1 MITTEGGTLAAEYL
15 NEYAADRV
23 QTFGTAFLGLS
34 FNCCRCH
41 DHKFDPVTQDEL
53 RSMTTEQI
61 NHGPGITFMQT
72 GHQIPGR
79 PAIGA
84 WLSYG
89 LGSANHDLPSFVVM
103 FSQGRGQMQAL
114 FSHLWGA
121 GLLPGEHQRVPS

>member
-1 MITTEGGTLAAEYL
+1 MPFDRFVVEQVAGDLLPVPNPEQVLATAFCRNHLITTEGGTLAAEYL

-41 DHKFDPVTQDEL
+41 DHKFDPITQDEFK
-53 RSMTTEQI
+53 SMTTEQI

-79 PAIGA
+79 PAIAA
-84 WLSYG
+84 WLS
-89 LGSANHDLPSFVVM
+89 
-103 FSQGRGQMQAL
+103 
-114 FSHLWGA
+114 
-121 GLLPGEHQRVPS
+121 